1 MRQAK
6 QVMIR
11 DVVTVTPDATVNE
24 TIELL
29 LEHHISGMPVVDDAM
44 RVVGI
49 ISDFRLMQ
57 AVHDPLLKFSPI
69 AELMTKDVLSV
80 EEETPVSAV
89 ANLMIWNR
97 IRRVPVLR
105 NGVLVGLISRP
116 DMIRYALETPLAEQ
130 LV

>member
-6 QVMIR
+6 HVMTR
-11 DVVTVTPDATVNE
+11 DVVTVSCDASVND

-29 LEHHISGMPVVDDAM
+29 LEHDISGAPVVDDAM
-44 RVVGI
+44 RLLGI
-49 ISDFRLMQ
+49 ISEFRLMQ
-57 AVHDPLLKFSPI
+57 AIYDPLLKFQRVT
-69 AELMTKDVLSV
+69 ELMSKDVLTV
-80 EEETPVSAV
+80 DEETPVTTV
-89 ANLMIWNR
+89 ASLMIWNR

-105 NGVLVGLISRP
+105 NGMLVGLISRP

>member
-1 MRQAK
+1 MT
-6 QVMIR
+6 R
-11 DVVTVTPDATVNE
+11 DVVNVSSDATVSE

-29 LEHHISGMPVVDDAM
+29 LAHRISGAPVVDDEM
-44 RVVGI
+44 RLVGI
-49 ISDFRLMQ
+49 ISEFRLMQ
-57 AVHDPLLKFSPI
+57 AIYDPLLKFQCV
-69 AELMTKDVLSV
+69 AELMSTDVLTV
-80 EEETPVSAV
+80 NEETPVLTV

-105 NGVLVGLISRP
+105 NGILVCLISRP